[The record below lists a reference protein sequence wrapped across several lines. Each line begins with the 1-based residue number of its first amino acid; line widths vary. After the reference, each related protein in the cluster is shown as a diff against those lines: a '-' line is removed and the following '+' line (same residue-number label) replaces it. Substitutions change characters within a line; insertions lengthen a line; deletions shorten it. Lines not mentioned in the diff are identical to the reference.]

1 VIEMRR
7 PTFLMPSDWSKSV
20 GAAPTHFDSQLSL
33 LPTRISTIYPNHPTG
48 KHIKFLCTAVD
59 GLDYHCKADADG
71 RPTRATEWIAQ
82 SVALHLGI
90 AVPEFR
96 VMEDKDGD
104 ETLFGSRNVIS
115 TAGNFEVRD
124 YLTRKKVNEFGG
136 PTDWFGRRLSGLY
149 ALDMFLNNPDRGV
162 SNFVLE
168 KGSPADKLSAIDFAD
183 AHLEDITSDR
193 FPVATSNT
201 VCNGKFVENVHGFF
215 LDSAMEMIE
224 KIRLVPASVIEGIIG
239 AMPDDWMAHDQK
251 IQLCAAWAD
260 NRLQPRLSALRA
272 GLEDGSRR

>member
-1 VIEMRR
+1 MRG
-7 PTFLMPSDWSKSV
+7 PTFLMPGDGSKSV
-20 GAAPTHFDSQLSL
+20 GAAPTHLDSQLSL
-33 LPTRISTIYPNHPTG
+33 LPTRISTIYPSHPTG

-59 GLDYHCKADADG
+59 GLEYHCKVDADG
-71 RPTRATEWIAQ
+71 RPIRATEWIAQ

-96 VMEDKDGD
+96 VMEDKEGG
-104 ETLFGSRNVIS
+104 ETFFGSRNLIS

-162 SNFVLE
+162 NNFLLE
-168 KGSPADKLSAIDFAD
+168 KGSPADKLCAIDFAD
-183 AHLEDITSDR
+183 AHLEDITSER
-193 FPVATSNT
+193 FPVATSKT
-201 VCNGKFVENVHGFF
+201 VCNGKFVESNHGFF
-215 LDSAMEMIE
+215 LDSALEMIE
-224 KIRLVPASVIEGIIG
+224 NIRVIPVSVIDGIVG
-239 AMPDDWMAHDQK
+239 GMPSEWMLDDQK
-251 IQLCAAWAD
+251 RQICGAWAD
-260 NRLQPRLSALRA
+260 GRHNPRLAALRS